1 MIKDFDTVRA
11 QLKELAE
18 VINAFKSEAV
28 QLRIVDLIIGGAPLA
43 AKLESTAPTLVA
55 DVTAKPA
62 RPRKRLRKAAA
73 TNPSAQ
79 PAKAARSPAK
89 GRPSGKVTL
98 DRLVSEG
105 FFKSPRTI
113 GQIVEH
119 SDTSLA
125 MKYRQSDFSG
135 PLMRLVRETR
145 LTRKKNTDGQY
156 EYIAA

>member
-43 AKLESTAPTLVA
+43 AKLESTAPTPIA
-55 DVTAKPA
+55 DVAAKPTRA
-62 RPRKRLRKAAA
+62 RKRARKAAA
-73 TNPSAQ
+73 TNPSDQ
-79 PAKAARSPAK
+79 PAKPARSPAK

-98 DRLVSEG
+98 DSLVSEG
-105 FFKSPRTI
+105 FFKSPKTI
-113 GQIVEH
+113 GQMVEH
-119 SDTSLA
+119 CDTSLA

-135 PLMRLVRETR
+135 PLMRLVREKR

-156 EYIAA
+156 EYISA